1 MIDANGY
8 RANIG
13 IILSNSI
20 GQVLWAKRI
29 NQDAWQF
36 PQGGLNE
43 DEEPEAA
50 LFRELN
56 EEIGLK
62 PEDVT
67 ILGHTRHWLRYRLPK
82 RLIRDTKPVCIGQKQ
97 RWYLLKLDSP
107 DSKVCLDECQKP
119 EFDDWRWVSYW
130 YPLRRVI
137 SFKREVYRKALRELA
152 PILYGEPNRNGWR
165 RKPLPHLLEG

>member
-13 IILSNSI
+13 IILSNSQ
-20 GQVLWAKRI
+20 GQLLWAKRI

-36 PQGGLNE
+36 PQGGVNE
-43 DEEPEAA
+43 DEEPETA

-56 EEIGLK
+56 EEVGLQ

-97 RWYLLKLDSP
+97 RWYLLKMDSE
-107 DSKVCLDECQKP
+107 DSKVSLDHCDKP
-119 EFDDWRWVSYW
+119 EFDDWRWVNYW

-152 PILYGEPNRNGWR
+152 PILYGESNRSGWR
-165 RKPLPHLLEG
+165 RRPLPHLLEG